1 MPNQKNPGQ
10 KNNKEDETGEGNR
23 DADRRYREATEEY
36 VKSGRP
42 EPAGREAQRSMDDDR
57 ERRDLEEAER
67 RARQGSPQPGKNA
80 DDSRG
85 PGSGK
90 RY

>member
-1 MPNQKNPGQ
+1 MPNDKKTGQ
-10 KNNKEDETGEGNR
+10 NNKEDEVGEGNH

-42 EPAGREAQRSMDDDR
+42 DPAGREAQRSMDDDR

-67 RARQGSPQPGKNA
+67 RARDGSPQPGGKGA
-80 DDSRG
+80 PPRG
-85 PGSGK
+85 SSSGK